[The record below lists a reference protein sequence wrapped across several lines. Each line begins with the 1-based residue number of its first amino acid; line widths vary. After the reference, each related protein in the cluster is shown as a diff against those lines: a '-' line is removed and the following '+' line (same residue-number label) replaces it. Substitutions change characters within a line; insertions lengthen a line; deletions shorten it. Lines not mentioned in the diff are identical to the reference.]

1 MLATIWT
8 SASGTT
14 GAINEDVSM
23 KEYYQGATFR
33 PAAILDNKLKEFCKT
48 RLYILLDDGEYVEG
62 STPSTILSDQ
72 TNIQCGFGD
81 KFINSLGES
90 DVTVVLLASAAFNEY
105 VATNW
110 DHIVENAKPDSIW
123 CLGASKG
130 SLEKIDI
137 QKLENKGCK
146 VLLYERSGVA
156 PIGTDIRDQLL
167 KQIQNRV
174 S

>member
-8 SASGTT
+8 GASGTT
-14 GAINEDVSM
+14 GDINEDISV

-33 PAAILDNKLKEFCKT
+33 PAAVLDNKLKQLCDTEI
-48 RLYILLDDGEYVEG
+48 YILLDNNKYVEG
-62 STPSTILSDQ
+62 GTSSTVLSDR
-72 TNIQCGFGD
+72 TNVQSGFDD

-90 DVTVVLLASAAFNEY
+90 DVSIVLLTSPEFNKY
-105 VATNW
+105 VAMNW
-110 DHIVENAKPDSIW
+110 DLIVENTKPNSIW

-146 VLLYERSGVA
+146 IFLYERRGVA
-156 PIGTDIRDQLL
+156 PLGTDIRDQLL
-167 KQIQNRV
+167 KEIQNRI